1 MTPKAVRKA
10 RDGLADASTAAKA
23 FWAALATAADRP
35 GIDVERLKAALDLV
49 SQHVGEDTDV
59 PDAVLR
65 EALVR
70 SASYL
75 ENSGHLLGYHGG
87 LGEGLPEAD
96 PRVGGYSALRR
107 SGAMGLLAPW
117 VTRRAGAI

>member
-1 MTPKAVRKA
+1 MTAGVLMRA
-10 RDGLADASTAAKA
+10 RDGRADATMA
-23 FWAALATAADRP
+23 ATALWEAIVGRVDADAA
-35 GIDVERLKAALDLV
+35 GAALDLICT
-49 SQHVGEDTDV
+49 HLGKLADV

-65 EALVR
+65 EAVVR
-70 SASYL
+70 TASYL
-75 ENSGHLLGYHGG
+75 ANSGHLLGYHGG